1 MDNGNESALAAAL
14 ETKEIFPPRDDGE
27 ATYGGFPFYAW
38 LAVAGE
44 LLPAWWSQAR
54 DQELRKFWK
63 LSDHLAGTVN
73 TLRDMMVAMPV
84 KVVSRDNSIKSYVRE
99 AEEYTRILQNN
110 SESRSNFTTSG
121 WPACY
126 GAFIEDYHTID
137 NGAFMVVEGPGR
149 GDEPLQGPPT
159 RLIHLDGCDC
169 WRTQNPEY
177 PIIYTDMDGARYRL
191 HKSRVISLTPQS
203 TPISSM
209 YGVGFCAVSRAVNA
223 AQNLIDNGR
232 YKQEK
237 LGSRPLR
244 GLIAIQDSAG
254 GEREAQAVSM
264 AMRATDEMMDN
275 QGLTRYA
282 RVPVVSVKG
291 TMNLLDLASLPD
303 GFDQMSDTQLGMAVL
318 ALAFGVDMRQLAF
331 AFGVAGQTKADA
343 EVQHLKMRGKGPGVI
358 IGQARQQIEAKFLP
372 PYLRLVFDYQD
383 DEQDKLNADI
393 RKVRSERREKD
404 LSIGV
409 TDVRTEREAM
419 VENGEITEAQFIAME
434 LADGRTPDGEDVLA
448 LFQSPE
454 YAAVLPPLD
463 ATPEQIEEAIL
474 TMQRV
479 LMSNTRSKIKVQA
492 SMALAALQKL
502 KGQRTVEPM
511 AEAAP
516 EPEPEPG
523 SEEMTEEEEPEDST
537 EEDMTG
543 QDEKALKRIT
553 YNGITVMA
561 SGQRASTRPD
571 KKYMRTVRY
580 QGKERVVHYGDPN
593 MTIKRNDPA
602 RRKSFMARHN
612 CGDKKDPFSPGFWS
626 CIAWEI

>member
-1 MDNGNESALAAAL
+1 MDNGQEQALAAAL
-14 ETKEIFPPRDDGE
+14 ETKEVFPPRDDDT
-27 ATYGGFPFYAW
+27 AYGGFPFYAW

-54 DQELRKFWK
+54 DNELRKFWK
-63 LSDHLAGTVN
+63 LSDHLSGTVN

-84 KVVSRDNSIKSYVRE
+84 KVVARDNTIKSYVRE

-110 SESRSNFTTSG
+110 SESRSNFTVQG

-137 NGAFMVVEGPGR
+137 NGAFMVIEGPGR

-159 RLIHLDGCDC
+159 KLIHLDGCDC

-191 HKSRVISLTPQS
+191 HKSRVINLTPQS
-203 TPISSM
+203 APIGSM
-209 YGVGFCAVSRAVNA
+209 YGVGFCAVSRAVNV
-223 AQNLIDNGR
+223 AQNLIDEGR

-237 LGSRPLR
+237 LGSRPYRGMVAIEGGDGSVREATAVSVALR
-244 GLIAIQDSAG
+244 G
-254 GEREAQAVSM
+254 
-264 AMRATDEMMDN
+264 TDEVMDN

-282 RVPVVSVKG
+282 KLPVAAVKG
-291 TMNLLDLASLPD
+291 AIRLLDFASLPD
-303 GFDQMSDTQLGMAVL
+303 GFDSMTDTQLGMAVL

-358 IGQARQQIEAKFLP
+358 IGQATQQIEAKFLP

-393 RKVRSERREKD
+393 RNVRSERREKD
-404 LSIGV
+404 LSLGV
-409 TDVRTEREAM
+409 TDIRTEREAM
-419 VENGEITEAQFIAME
+419 VESGEITEAQFIAME

-454 YAAVLPPLD
+454 YTEVLPPLD

-479 LMSNTRSKIKVQA
+479 LMSNARSKIKVQA

-502 KGQRTVEPM
+502 KGLRMAEPM
-511 AEAAP
+511 MAA
-516 EPEPEPG
+516 EPEPD
-523 SEEMTEEEEPEDST
+523 SEEMVEEEEPEDDA
-537 EEDMTG
+537 EEGMAD
-543 QDEKALKRIT
+543 QDEKALSRIT

-593 MTIKRNDPA
+593 MTIKRSDPE
-602 RRKSFMARHN
+602 RRKAFMARHN
-612 CGDKKDPFSPGFWS
+612 CDSKKDPFAPGFWS
-626 CIAWEI
+626 CVAWEI